1 MLFKI
6 QKLHKEQRKIN
17 KNNNFYNLINKF
29 KFE

>member
-6 QKLHKEQRKIN
+6 QKLHKERKIN